1 MPLDL
6 DLSSEQDMLTE
17 MVAGVADRF
26 SPLTRVRDLEDD
38 PTGYSPELW
47 AQLGELGLIGL
58 LLPEAHGGSGMSMV
72 DAVVVYKELGR
83 NLVPSP
89 HLVSSV
95 LAGGLIARGA
105 GEDQHAQRG
114 IVRQVGEHGVQLV
127 DQRVGQRVQHR
138 RPVQAQHGDAA
149 VLPLEHEGVA
159 HPAFATTSR
168 SLNFWIL
175 PLGVRGRS
183 ATTSTR
189 SGQYCLATLHSAM

>member
-89 HLVSSV
+89 HL
-95 LAGGLIARGA
+95 GA
-105 GEDQHAQRG
+105 GRRA
-114 IVRQVGEHGVQLV
+114 
-127 DQRVGQRVQHR
+127 HR
-138 RPVQAQHGDAA
+138 PRC
-149 VLPLEHEGVA
+149 
-159 HPAFATTSR
+159 R
-168 SLNFWIL
+168 
-175 PLGVRGRS
+175 
-183 ATTSTR
+183 
-189 SGQYCLATLHSAM
+189 